1 MTQNN
6 KIKKIQQ
13 LVGVTAD
20 GIIGPKTID
29 AILEKLTPESGES
42 VGTGESGDAHEI
54 RNRMAAKILNME
66 DYKITGPASLR
77 VTRLPSGD
85 GGGTWEI
92 AGICDGI
99 EPEVFN
105 RIKSLLD
112 KGLREEAWE
121 ECLSYILE
129 NTATIAS
136 YLPNY
141 GFGYEFMVRDLAF
154 NMGNAG
160 AIKVIQG
167 MANLHANFIIHR
179 SPGAIK
185 VIPDMS
191 NRGGTDKLAVD
202 GKWGIKTQTALLALT
217 STLPEDY
224 VVNALDKAARARY
237 QNIVDA
243 NPVKEKFLKGWLN
256 RCDDRLAFANTLVSS
271 K

>member
-29 AILEKLTPESGES
+29 AILKRLTSDS
-42 VGTGESGDAHEI
+42 MGTGESGDSHEI

-66 DYKITGPASLR
+66 DYKITGPESLR

-121 ECLSYILE
+121 DCLSYVLE

-136 YLPNY
+136 YFPNY

-167 MANLHANFIIHR
+167 MT
-179 SPGAIK
+179 
-185 VIPDMS
+185 
-191 NRGGTDKLAVD
+191 NREGTDEIAVD
-202 GKWGIKTQTALLALT
+202 GKWGIKTQTALLWLT
-217 STLPEDY
+217 SSLPEVY

-237 QNIVDA
+237 QSIVDA

>member
-29 AILEKLTPESGES
+29 AILKRLTPESGES
-42 VGTGESGDAHEI
+42 VGTGESGGPHEI

-66 DYKITGPASLR
+66 DYKITGPESLR

-121 ECLSYILE
+121 DCLSYVLE

-136 YLPNY
+136 YFPNY

-167 MANLHANFIIHR
+167 MANR
-179 SPGAIK
+179 E
-185 VIPDMS
+185 
-191 NRGGTDKLAVD
+191 GTDEIAVD

-237 QNIVDA
+237 QSIVDA

>member
-1 MTQNN
+1 MTQKA

-29 AILEKLTPESGES
+29 AILKRLTKESTDS
-42 VGTGESGDAHEI
+42 AGTGESVNSHEI

-66 DYKITGPASLR
+66 DYKITGPESLR

-99 EPEVFN
+99 EPDVFN
-105 RIKSLLD
+105 RIKALLD

-121 ECLSYILE
+121 ECLSYVLE
-129 NTATIAS
+129 STATIAS

-160 AIKVIQG
+160 AIKVIQS
-167 MANLHANFIIHR
+167 MF
-179 SPGAIK
+179 
-185 VIPDMS
+185 
-191 NRGGTDKLAVD
+191 NRESFDEIAVD
-202 GKWGIKTQTALLALT
+202 GKWGIKTQTALLGLT
-217 STLPEDY
+217 ACLPEDY
-224 VVNALDKAARARY
+224 TIGALDRAARARY
-237 QNIVDA
+237 ESIVKA
-243 NPVKEKFLKGWLN
+243 NPIKKKFLKGWLN
-256 RCDDRLAFANTLVSS
+256 RCAERVKFAETIMSR

>member
-1 MTQNN
+1 MTQKA

-29 AILEKLTPESGES
+29 AILKRLTPEST
-42 VGTGESGDAHEI
+42 GTGESTDSVDAHET

-66 DYKITGPASLR
+66 DYKITGPESLR

-99 EPEVFN
+99 EPDVFN

-121 ECLSYILE
+121 ECLSYVLE

-141 GFGYEFMVRDLAF
+141 GFGYEFMIRDLAF

-160 AIKVIQG
+160 AIKVVQG
-167 MANLHANFIIHR
+167 MI
-179 SPGAIK
+179 
-185 VIPDMS
+185 
-191 NRGGTDKLAVD
+191 NREGFNEIAVD
-202 GKWGIKTQTALLALT
+202 GKWGIKTQTGLLGLT
-217 STLPEDY
+217 SSLPEDHM
-224 VVNALDKAARARY
+224 VKALDRAARARY
-237 QNIVDA
+237 ESIVKA
-243 NPVKEKFLKGWLN
+243 NPVKKKFLKGWLN
-256 RCDDRLAFANTLVSS
+256 RCAERVKFAETIMSR

>member
-1 MTQNN
+1 MTQKA

-29 AILEKLTPESGES
+29 AILKRLTTES
-42 VGTGESGDAHEI
+42 VGTGESAGTGGTMDSADI

-121 ECLSYILE
+121 ECLSYVLE
-129 NTATIAS
+129 NTSRIVS
-136 YLPNY
+136 YLPDY
-141 GFGYEFMVRDLAF
+141 GYGYEFMVRDLAF

-167 MANLHANFIIHR
+167 MI
-179 SPGAIK
+179 
-185 VIPDMS
+185 
-191 NRGGTDKLAVD
+191 NREGLNEIAVD
-202 GKWGIKTQTALLALT
+202 GKWGIKTQTGLLGLT
-217 STLPEDY
+217 SSLPEDY
-224 VVNALDKAARARY
+224 TIRALDRAARARY
-237 QNIVDA
+237 ESIVKA
-243 NPVKEKFLKGWLN
+243 NPVKKKFLKGWFN
-256 RCDDRLAFANTLVSS
+256 RCEARVKFAETIMSR

>member
-42 VGTGESGDAHEI
+42 VGTGESVDAHEI

-167 MANLHANFIIHR
+167 MANR
-179 SPGAIK
+179 E
-185 VIPDMS
+185 
-191 NRGGTDKLAVD
+191 GTDEIAVD
-202 GKWGIKTQTALLALT
+202 GKWGIKTQTALLGLT

-237 QNIVDA
+237 QSIVDA

>member
-1 MTQNN
+1 MTQKA

-29 AILEKLTPESGES
+29 AILKRLTPEST
-42 VGTGESGDAHEI
+42 GTGESTDSVDAHEI

-66 DYKITGPASLR
+66 DYKITGPESLR

-99 EPEVFN
+99 EPDVFN

-121 ECLSYILE
+121 ECLSYVLE
-129 NTATIAS
+129 NTSKIVS

-154 NMGNAG
+154 NMGTGG
-160 AIKVIQG
+160 AVNVIQRMLNSVG
-167 MANLHANFIIHR
+167 DAGL
-179 SPGAIK
+179 
-185 VIPDMS
+185 
-191 NRGGTDKLAVD
+191 TVD
-202 GKWGIKTQTALLALT
+202 GKWGPKTQAALRSVT
-217 STLPEDY
+217 DVIPEAE
-224 VVNALDKAARARY
+224 VVRGLDRAARARY
-237 QNIVDA
+237 ESIVKA
-243 NPVKEKFLKGWLN
+243 NPVKKKFLKGWFN
-256 RCDDRLAFANTLVSS
+256 RCEARVKFAETIMSR